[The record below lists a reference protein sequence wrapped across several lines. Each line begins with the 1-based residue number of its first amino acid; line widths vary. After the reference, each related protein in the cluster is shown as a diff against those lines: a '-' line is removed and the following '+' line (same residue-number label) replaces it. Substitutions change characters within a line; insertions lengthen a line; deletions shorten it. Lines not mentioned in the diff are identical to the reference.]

1 MITDNHCTH
10 CISNSSSEHSYKDYI
25 LHGIKNLDDVSIES
39 LVCNKNITQFDT
51 NIIDKILSKKRS
63 KIGKNNKEHKE
74 HLLSVCNVE
83 SIIISNKEL
92 KNQFQIANDI
102 EYNYQSE
109 AINNYFGEK
118 EEKNLLVPSKEVE
131 YSYNIKQDL
140 LYKVERVYGTIIDK
154 KLVIS
159 STPNALEDLE
169 NKRNLNERNK
179 MSKEDFNVSSNK
191 EQERTEM
198 LKNDININEE
208 QKNECIEEMKKN
220 DFNALEYY
228 RINRERVNLFEND
241 VNAITKFAVHKA
253 RREMK
258 LNDYNVLSIKTIKQ
272 ERSAMEKND
281 INIIEKSVK
290 NESIDRHSEENQIKE
305 VARKDDIPS
314 SNEVVSDTVL
324 GKTKNNISC
333 NNESIEHSINS
344 EMFNDTNNIEE
355 EEKKEI
361 KIEKVQEFEI
371 EADIM
376 KEENKENKDSIIQQ
390 SMHDE
395 LNDKENEEEDNVKN
409 NEEMKDESI
418 VSEIKDLIVKKNK
431 EDKSINNESINKNN
445 THKTEEE
452 KIIDDIQNLKENE
465 KQENNVEEV
474 NRDTNKENS
483 NIKEKE
489 ENIPNKE
496 EIKEDNKEVPLNERK
511 KTEENFVNDIQ
522 DVKENSK
529 LEDIN
534 NLEEINN
541 EQMNENLNIKVDE
554 EKNIPNKEEVIEDNQ
569 LLKKKEEEQKNEP
582 DNENEKK
589 NENKNSKQLP
599 LNELKKTE
607 EEHKDEI
614 INEKEPAKK
623 EESNE
628 NVLLYNEPEESPISK
643 HEAQNQKENSK
654 INEQI
659 KREDNNS
666 NQKKE
671 VPIEVENISN
681 IKTPRLEVGIQA
693 DINSSKSSKSIQVSI
708 IKEEQKNENV
718 TTTKNKEKKNT
729 RHSKIQIDSER
740 KPVQELNLSNQ
751 KKEVPNQI
759 FTQDIKNEIEN
770 VENENTIE
778 DNSLK
783 ILLNDS
789 VPDLNSKK
797 KWSSQILN
805 KPSGLLEKKIRFQPT
820 TLTSQNN
827 SLYSKNIIQNS
838 SVISKHSKSIKLNH
852 IEENNEDPIQKD
864 VTQEASSNK
873 ILIEKSKI
881 QKLLKKVNTSKTPLL
896 QTIPVPEQES
906 LYQLHKAGS
915 KQKYKKHHG
924 TIENCSIC
932 QAKLKENINK
942 EIENNNNIS
951 NQKINHSIICAHRT
965 KLSKPQTFKRNANY
979 NSFFHFE
986 NGSVLKMKKSSST
999 SNMLTTGITQKQ
1011 FEKNAKYYK
1020 SMMQD
1025 RTNPYSIYCT
1035 EKIYGPRTSRK
1046 GRLVLSGKSTSV
1058 GKRTLGSG
1066 EWKMW
1071 NDFSTNENSMMR
1083 NDYAQY
1089 PVIYKYFH
1097 Y

>member
-25 LHGIKNLDDVSIES
+25 LHGMKNLDDVSIES

-51 NIIDKILSKKRS
+51 NIIDRILSKKRL
-63 KIGKNNKEHKE
+63 KIQKNNKQKKE
-74 HLLSVCNVE
+74 NLLSVCNVE
-83 SIIISNKEL
+83 SILISNKKL
-92 KNQFQIANDI
+92 QDQFKIENDI

-109 AINNYFGEK
+109 AIKNYFGEK

-140 LYKVERVYGTIIDK
+140 LYKVERVYGTIIDR

-159 STPNALEDLE
+159 STSNALEDLE
-169 NKRNLNERNK
+169 NIRYLNERNK
-179 MSKEDFNVSSNK
+179 MRKEDCNVISDK
-191 EQERTEM
+191 EQEIKERKEIH
-198 LKNDININEE
+198 KNNINIDEA
-208 QKNECIEEMKKN
+208 QKNEFMIQNIEEMKNN
-220 DFNALEYY
+220 DYNVLEYY
-228 RINRERVNLFEND
+228 RMKRERVHFFEND
-241 VNAITKFAVHKA
+241 INAITKIEVYHA

-258 LNDYNVLSIKTIKQ
+258 LNDYNVLSVNAIKQ

-281 INIIEKSVK
+281 IIIIVQ
-290 NESIDRHSEENQIKE
+290 NESIDRHSEDNIVKE
-305 VARKDDIPS
+305 KELSKKDDIPS
-314 SNEVVSDTVL
+314 SNEVVSDTFL
-324 GKTKNNISC
+324 KKTKNNISC

-371 EADIM
+371 EADIIQ
-376 KEENKENKDSIIQQ
+376 EENKENKENIIQQ
-390 SMHDE
+390 SMNEE
-395 LNDKENEEEDNVKN
+395 LNDKEDNVKN
-409 NEEMKDESI
+409 NEEVKEEKSI
-418 VSEIKDLIVKKNK
+418 LNENKDLDVKENEK
-431 EDKSINNESINKNN
+431 DKIKNNEASNQNN
-445 THKTEEE
+445 ANIKEEE
-452 KIIDDIQNLKENE
+452 KNINDNPNIKENE
-465 KQENNVEEV
+465 KQEKKEEI
-474 NRDTNKENS
+474 NKDSNKENS
-483 NIKEKE
+483 NCKEKQ

-496 EIKEDNKEVPLNERK
+496 EIKEDNKQMCLNNQR
-511 KTEENFVNDIQ
+511 KTEENIVNDIPN
-522 DVKENSK
+522 DKENEK
-529 LEDIN
+529 QEETKNIEKIN
-534 NLEEINN
+534 K
-541 EQMNENLNIKVDE
+541 EQINENIKIKDDE
-554 EKNIPNKEEVIEDNQ
+554 EKNIPKKEEVVEDKQ
-569 LLKKKEEEQKNEP
+569 QQKKTEEGQKE
-582 DNENEKK
+582 DLVNENE
-589 NENKNSKQLP
+589 NIENKGNQPIP

-607 EEHKDEI
+607 EQKDEI
-614 INEKEPAKK
+614 MNEKETIKK

-628 NVLLYNEPEESPISK
+628 NVLLYNESEESAIPK
-643 HEAQNQKENSK
+643 KEAPKENSK

-659 KREDNNS
+659 KNEENNL
-666 NQKKE
+666 NKKEE
-671 VPIEVENISN
+671 VPIEVDIKNIST
-681 IKTPRLEVGIQA
+681 IKQPQLEVGIQA
-693 DINSSKSSKSIQVSI
+693 DINNSKSNKSIQVSI

-718 TTTKNKEKKNT
+718 STTKNKEKK
-729 RHSKIQIDSER
+729 RQSKILIDSEK
-740 KPVQELNLSNQ
+740 KPMQELKVENS

-759 FTQDIKNEIEN
+759 FTEDIKNEIEN

-789 VPDLNSKK
+789 VPDLISKK
-797 KWSSQILN
+797 KWNSQILN
-805 KPSGLLEKKIRFQPT
+805 KPSVLLEKKIRFQPT

-852 IEENNEDPIQKD
+852 IEENNDSPIQKD

-873 ILIEKSKI
+873 ILIEKTKI
-881 QKLLKKVNTSKTPLL
+881 KNLLKKVNTSKTPLL

-906 LYQLHKAGS
+906 LYQLHKSGS

-965 KLSKPQTFKRNANY
+965 KLSKPHNFKRNTNY
-979 NSFFHFE
+979 NSFFHFD

-1011 FEKNAKYYK
+1011 FEKNANYYK

>member
-1 MITDNHCTH
+1 M
-10 CISNSSSEHSYKDYI
+10 
-25 LHGIKNLDDVSIES
+25 
-39 LVCNKNITQFDT
+39 
-51 NIIDKILSKKRS
+51 
-63 KIGKNNKEHKE
+63 
-74 HLLSVCNVE
+74 
-83 SIIISNKEL
+83 
-92 KNQFQIANDI
+92 
-102 EYNYQSE
+102 
-109 AINNYFGEK
+109 
-118 EEKNLLVPSKEVE
+118 
-131 YSYNIKQDL
+131 
-140 LYKVERVYGTIIDK
+140 
-154 KLVIS
+154 
-159 STPNALEDLE
+159 
-169 NKRNLNERNK
+169 
-179 MSKEDFNVSSNK
+179 
-191 EQERTEM
+191 
-198 LKNDININEE
+198 
-208 QKNECIEEMKKN
+208 
-220 DFNALEYY
+220 
-228 RINRERVNLFEND
+228 
-241 VNAITKFAVHKA
+241 
-253 RREMK
+253 
-258 LNDYNVLSIKTIKQ
+258 
-272 ERSAMEKND
+272 
-281 INIIEKSVK
+281 
-290 NESIDRHSEENQIKE
+290 
-305 VARKDDIPS
+305 
-314 SNEVVSDTVL
+314 
-324 GKTKNNISC
+324 
-333 NNESIEHSINS
+333 
-344 EMFNDTNNIEE
+344 
-355 EEKKEI
+355 
-361 KIEKVQEFEI
+361 
-371 EADIM
+371 
-376 KEENKENKDSIIQQ
+376 
-390 SMHDE
+390 
-395 LNDKENEEEDNVKN
+395 
-409 NEEMKDESI
+409 
-418 VSEIKDLIVKKNK
+418 
-431 EDKSINNESINKNN
+431 
-445 THKTEEE
+445 
-452 KIIDDIQNLKENE
+452 
-465 KQENNVEEV
+465 
-474 NRDTNKENS
+474 
-483 NIKEKE
+483 
-489 ENIPNKE
+489 
-496 EIKEDNKEVPLNERK
+496 
-511 KTEENFVNDIQ
+511 
-522 DVKENSK
+522 
-529 LEDIN
+529 
-534 NLEEINN
+534 
-541 EQMNENLNIKVDE
+541 
-554 EKNIPNKEEVIEDNQ
+554 
-569 LLKKKEEEQKNEP
+569 
-582 DNENEKK
+582 
-589 NENKNSKQLP
+589 
-599 LNELKKTE
+599 
-607 EEHKDEI
+607 
-614 INEKEPAKK
+614 
-623 EESNE
+623 
-628 NVLLYNEPEESPISK
+628 
-643 HEAQNQKENSK
+643 
-654 INEQI
+654 
-659 KREDNNS
+659 
-666 NQKKE
+666 
-671 VPIEVENISN
+671 
-681 IKTPRLEVGIQA
+681 
-693 DINSSKSSKSIQVSI
+693 
-708 IKEEQKNENV
+708 
-718 TTTKNKEKKNT
+718 
-729 RHSKIQIDSER
+729 
-740 KPVQELNLSNQ
+740 QELNLSNQ

-789 VPDLNSKK
+789 VPDLISKK

-1046 GRLVLSGKSTSV
+1046 GRLILSGKSNSV

-1089 PVIYKYFH
+1089 PIIYKYFH

>member
-25 LHGIKNLDDVSIES
+25 LHGMKNLDDVSIES

-51 NIIDKILSKKRS
+51 NIIDRILSKKRL
-63 KIGKNNKEHKE
+63 KIQNNNKQKKE
-74 HLLSVCNVE
+74 NLLSVCNVE
-83 SIIISNKEL
+83 SILISNKEL
-92 KNQFQIANDI
+92 QDQFKIENDI

-118 EEKNLLVPSKEVE
+118 EEKKLLVPSKEVE

-140 LYKVERVYGTIIDK
+140 LYKVERVYGTIIDR
-154 KLVIS
+154 KLVIN
-159 STPNALEDLE
+159 STSNALEDLE
-169 NKRNLNERNK
+169 NIRYLNERNK
-179 MSKEDFNVSSNK
+179 MSKEDCNVISDK
-191 EQERTEM
+191 EQEIKERKEM
-198 LKNDININEE
+198 LQNDININKA
-208 QKNECIEEMKKN
+208 QKNEFMIQNREEMKNN
-220 DFNALEYY
+220 DYNALEYY
-228 RINRERVNLFEND
+228 RMNRERINFFEND
-241 VNAITKFAVHKA
+241 SNAITKIEVYHA

-258 LNDYNVLSIKTIKQ
+258 LNDYNVLSVNAIKQ

-281 INIIEKSVK
+281 INIIVQ
-290 NESIDRHSEENQIKE
+290 NESIDRHSEENIVKE
-305 VARKDDIPS
+305 KELSRKDDIPS
-314 SNEVVSDTVL
+314 SNEVISDTFL
-324 GKTKNNISC
+324 KKTKNNISC

-376 KEENKENKDSIIQQ
+376 QEENKENREDIIQQ
-390 SMHDE
+390 SMNEE
-395 LNDKENEEEDNVKN
+395 LNEKEDNVKN
-409 NEEMKDESI
+409 NEELKEEKSI
-418 VSEIKDLIVKKNK
+418 LNENKDLNVK
-431 EDKSINNESINKNN
+431 ENN
-445 THKTEEE
+445 TNIKEEE
-452 KIIDDIQNLKENE
+452 KIIDDIPKIKENE
-465 KQENNVEEV
+465 KQEKIEEI
-474 NRDTNKENS
+474 NKDSNKENS
-483 NIKEKE
+483 NCKEKE

-496 EIKEDNKEVPLNERK
+496 EIKEDNKEVPLNNQR
-511 KTEENFVNDIQ
+511 KTEENIVNDITI
-522 DVKENSK
+522 DKEKEK
-529 LEDIN
+529 LEETKKI
-534 NLEEINN
+534 EEINKEQIN
-541 EQMNENLNIKVDE
+541 EKIKIKDDE
-554 EKNIPNKEEVIEDNQ
+554 EKNILKKEEVIEDNQ
-569 LLKKKEEEQKNEP
+569 QQKKTEEEQKEELV
-582 DNENEKK
+582 NENE
-589 NENKNSKQLP
+589 NIENKGNQPIP
-599 LNELKKTE
+599 LNDLKKTE
-607 EEHKDEI
+607 EEQKDQI
-614 INEKEPAKK
+614 MNEKDTAKK

-628 NVLLYNEPEESPISK
+628 NVLLYNESEEFAIPK
-643 HEAQNQKENSK
+643 NEAPKDNSK

-659 KREDNNS
+659 KNEDNNL

-671 VPIEVENISN
+671 IPIEVDIKNISN
-681 IKTPRLEVGIQA
+681 IKQPQLEVGIQA
-693 DINSSKSSKSIQVSI
+693 DINNSKSNKSIQVSI

-718 TTTKNKEKKNT
+718 STTKNKEKKST
-729 RHSKIQIDSER
+729 RQSKILIDSEK
-740 KPVQELNLSNQ
+740 KPMQELKVENS
-751 KKEVPNQI
+751 KKEVPNQF

-789 VPDLNSKK
+789 VPDLINKK
-797 KWSSQILN
+797 KWNSQILN
-805 KPSGLLEKKIRFQPT
+805 KPSVLLEKKIRFQPT

-838 SVISKHSKSIKLNH
+838 SVLSKHSKSIKLNH
-852 IEENNEDPIQKD
+852 IEENNDSPIQKD
-864 VTQEASSNK
+864 ITQEASSNK
-873 ILIEKSKI
+873 ILIEKTKI
-881 QKLLKKVNTSKTPLL
+881 KKLLKKVNTSKTPLL

-906 LYQLHKAGS
+906 LYQLHKSGS

-965 KLSKPQTFKRNANY
+965 KLSKPHNFKRNTNY
-979 NSFFHFE
+979 NSFFHFD

-1011 FEKNAKYYK
+1011 FEKNANYYK